1 MAHPA
6 SPGLGGII
14 ISSTKGSCARLSID
28 AEFIETP
35 PEKRNFLELVILWAW
50 VKIF

>member
-6 SPGLGGII
+6 SPGQGGTI
-14 ISSTKGSCARLSID
+14 ISSTKESWARLSID

-35 PEKRNFLELVILWAW
+35 PEKINFLELVIWWA
-50 VKIF
+50 